1 MSAALNSLAKLKAGS
16 DPAETK
22 GSANS
27 TNSTQTEWS
36 ALLCGSQRKLILYMY
51 SPKSFN
57 WLRDWGFVQFCI
69 ESGKAQLVGI
79 RWLLFVSLENQPFRI
94 VGVEMSMV
102 MNFPNPKPL
111 ICPRMM
117 QTILVL
123 SC

>member
-1 MSAALNSLAKLKAGS
+1 MG
-16 DPAETK
+16 
-22 GSANS
+22 
-27 TNSTQTEWS
+27 
-36 ALLCGSQRKLILYMY
+36 M
-51 SPKSFN
+51 
-57 WLRDWGFVQFCI
+57 
-69 ESGKAQLVGI
+69 

-111 ICPRMM
+111 ICPCMT